1 MEEQL
6 YGIIA
11 AAGMGKRAQLGY
23 NKNYAP
29 LGHVPI
35 LVRNLHALSGI
46 AFLTHVI
53 IAVAPKELTEARAL
67 LQKYEAAFFP
77 ALSWSLVPGGR
88 ERQDS
93 VACALQTLPKTAS
106 WVAVHDGARP
116 FVTAKTADKVALE
129 AFRHGAA
136 LAAVRAGLPL
146 PRFPSRTPSRFPPMG
161 KKPCRP

>member
-77 ALSWSLVPGGR
+77 TLSWSLVPGGR

-116 FVTAKTADKVALE
+116 FAD
-129 AFRHGAA
+129 AA
-136 LAAVRAGLPL
+136 LFERVFLAAKRSGLPL

>member
-53 IAVAPKELTEARAL
+53 IAVAPKELTEARL
-67 LQKYEAAFFP
+67 CFRNMKRLFP
-77 ALSWSLVPGGR
+77 YLILVPCTRRQRTAGFRSLCLTDLAQNRFLGGR
-88 ERQDS
+88 
-93 VACALQTLPKTAS
+93 P
-106 WVAVHDGARP
+106 
-116 FVTAKTADKVALE
+116 
-129 AFRHGAA
+129 
-136 LAAVRAGLPL
+136 
-146 PRFPSRTPSRFPPMG
+146 
-161 KKPCRP
+161 

>member
-77 ALSWSLVPGGR
+77 TLSWSLVPGGR
-88 ERQDS
+88 ERQTGFCS
-93 VACALQTLPKTAS
+93 GRIKS
-106 WVAVHDGARP
+106 P
-116 FVTAKTADKVALE
+116 F
-129 AFRHGAA
+129 
-136 LAAVRAGLPL
+136 
-146 PRFPSRTPSRFPPMG
+146 
-161 KKPCRP
+161 

>member
-35 LVRNLHALSGI
+35 LVRNLHALSSI

-53 IAVAPKELTEARAL
+53 IAVAPKGIDRSSGPVKNMKRL
-67 LQKYEAAFFP
+67 F
-77 ALSWSLVPGGR
+77 SLPYLGPLYQVAENGR
-88 ERQDS
+88 I
-93 VACALQTLPKTAS
+93 P
-106 WVAVHDGARP
+106 
-116 FVTAKTADKVALE
+116 
-129 AFRHGAA
+129 
-136 LAAVRAGLPL
+136 
-146 PRFPSRTPSRFPPMG
+146 
-161 KKPCRP
+161 